1 MMTWTLYLLLALP
14 SGEWG
19 FVNVLC
25 FTSPHSPEGK
35 RAEQFVVS
43 VPQPASMRLAATVC
57 KESIDV

>member
-19 FVNVLC
+19 FVKHKT
-25 FTSPHSPEGK
+25 FTSELECK

-43 VPQPASMRLAATVC
+43 VPQPESMRLAATVC
-57 KESIDV
+57 KKRIDV

>member
-19 FVNVLC
+19 FVKHKT
-25 FTSPHSPEGK
+25 FTSELECK

-43 VPQPASMRLAATVC
+43 VPRPESMKLVGTVC
-57 KESIDV
+57 KKRIDV